1 MNIYFLSLHTIDKN
15 EDTAKQRDIKI
26 EDAQKYVQSLINKL
40 ISNESKREF
49 EIVSESHVANN
60 VKLIAQSLNLAFE
73 ESASTLTPENSTNH
87 SCIEMPCEFM
97 EKSDLIASRLLEA
110 QKKSQ
115 EKYGAFTDIKSGGLI
130 QGLALAENSYVYVI
144 SFIDHSSF
152 IDENDL
158 LEKIGLPKD
167 KATLKSAIF
176 YLGLDFS
183 FDKIYLSDS
192 RINMTE
198 YWYDY
203 FLELKETRTDI
214 VNTKNAYNHIAKV
227 LSKSLYANDKPDFI
241 ALKSVLDVYFSQKK
255 EFNLNACIDFMFSNY
270 QAQNDN
276 IDFEQ
281 LKRKIRKNDSIAQK
295 FDSEFIINIT
305 DIKRKL
311 KNQKFEVTD
320 NIELKLKNPKENLQD
335 YLYSTTIDDEKV
347 LVIKNISEKAF
358 DLFK

>member
-15 EDTAKQRDIKI
+15 EDTTKQRDIKI
-26 EDAQKYVQSLINKL
+26 EDAQNYVQSLIKKL

-49 EIVSESHVANN
+49 EIVSESYVANN
-60 VKLIAQSLNLAFE
+60 VKLIAQSLNIALE
-73 ESASTLTPENSTNH
+73 ESASTLISEDSTNV
-87 SCIEMPCEFM
+87 SGIETPCKFI
-97 EKSDLIASRLLEA
+97 EKSNLIATKFLNA

-130 QGLALAENSYVYVI
+130 QGLALEENYYIYVI

-176 YLGLDFS
+176 YLDLNFN

-227 LSKSLYANDKPDFI
+227 LSKSLYSKDKPDFI
-241 ALKSVLDVYFSQKK
+241 ALKNALDVYFSHQK
-255 EFNLNACIDFMFSNY
+255 EFNLNSCIEFMFSNY
-270 QAQNDN
+270 QAQNDSIN
-276 IDFEQ
+276 IEE
-281 LKRKIRKNDSIAQK
+281 LKRKIRKNDSIAQR
-295 FDSEFIINIT
+295 FDSEFIINIH
-305 DIKRKL
+305 DIERKL
-311 KNQKFEVTD
+311 KNQKFELTD

-358 DLFK
+358 NLFK